1 MSDVETFLQLEV
13 FDCINQVIQNVTD
26 NKNQSVLLPD
36 STFTGGYFVCTLSMD
51 DENAFALFG
60 GFLE

>member
-1 MSDVETFLQLEV
+1 MSDVEIFLQLEV

-26 NKNQSVLLPD
+26 NKNQLVHLPD

-60 GFLE
+60 GYL